1 MLKPGYFFSSSFAA
15 AAAAA
20 ARSRPRSIRPPPLR
34 TVAMM
39 MAVTPLVIVSASS
52 TTRTE
57 DKATET
63 TTTTGDKSHHKQGG
77 GFVNPWPSFKSVN
90 MGPTVPYQVWKDT
103 KDPIPPPDKLPR
115 LVPPTF
121 TPPAS
126 LSPEETEA
134 WYADLKTTWLGH
146 ACFLV
151 EFPAPPPPGDVAERG
166 KGEARRG
173 FRVLFDPVWS
183 HRCSPSQLIGP
194 ARVTKPPI
202 SLDEIPAVDAVV
214 ISHNHYD
221 HLDVATLKHLYGAQP
236 KGSLHFF
243 VPLGNEK
250 WMRSVI
256 GVRESEVS
264 ELDWWDERSLRRS
277 SEAAAGPSNSRSVV
291 EANLRVVCTPCQ
303 HFTGRSLMDRNDTL
317 WASWAVQSST
327 GGKVWFGGDTGYRSV
342 ARDAVSEDGPTCPV
356 FAEIGQR
363 EGPFDVGM
371 IPIGAYQ
378 PRWIMSP
385 VHCSP
390 EDSVELHQHVRS
402 KKSFGM
408 HWATWRLTSEEM
420 TEPPKRLRAACRKVG
435 IADEAFG
442 VTDIGETV
450 RTKVSAS

>member
-1 MLKPGYFFSSSFAA
+1 MAA
-15 AAAAA
+15 
-20 ARSRPRSIRPPPLR
+20 
-34 TVAMM
+34 
-39 MAVTPLVIVSASS
+39 PLVIVSSAGDAQP
-52 TTRTE
+52 TA
-57 DKATET
+57 DKTA
-63 TTTTGDKSHHKQGG
+63 DKSHHNAKG

-90 MGPTVPYQVWKDT
+90 MGPSVPYQVWKDT

-121 TPPAS
+121 VPPAS
-126 LSPEETEA
+126 LSAEETEA

-151 EFPAPPPPGDVAERG
+151 EFPAEPTSEKEEGEER
-166 KGEARRG
+166 RRG

-183 HRCSPSQLIGP
+183 HRCSPSQWVGP

-202 SLDEIPAVDAVV
+202 SLDEIPQVDAVV

-221 HLDVATLKHLYGAQP
+221 HLDVATLKHLYSAQP

-250 WMRSVI
+250 WMRDVI
-256 GVRESEVS
+256 GVRKDEVS
-264 ELDWWDERSLRRS
+264 ELDWWEERSLRRS
-277 SEAAAGPSNSRSVV
+277 DGGGQKNTASGP
-291 EANLRVVCTPCQ
+291 NLRVVCTPCQ
-303 HFTGRSLMDRNDTL
+303 HFTGRTPFDRNDTL
-317 WASWAVQSST
+317 WASWAIHSST

-342 ARDAVSEDGPTCPV
+342 ARDAPSEDGPTCPV
-356 FAEIGQR
+356 FAEIGHRQ
-363 EGPFDVGM
+363 GPFDLGM
-371 IPIGAYQ
+371 IPIGAYD

-390 EDSVELHQHVRS
+390 EDSVELHRHVRS
-402 KKSFGM
+402 KRSIGM

-420 TEPPKRLRAACRKVG
+420 TEPPKRLRAAGEKAG
-435 IADEAFG
+435 LAPGEFD

-450 RTKVSAS
+450 RIKVSQS